1 MSDEIE
7 TFEGLLEGDGFIIEE
22 AKEEEAARKRRL
34 KRKRRLEALQ
44 KSQKSEP
51 LVLNVSAKKPP
62 MKKPKQGESAASNQL
77 EQMITNDASTDESNE
92 ALKNEDSDDGDTGAD
107 EFDMF
112 SGSVS
117 PPSRAP
123 DASRVHDNDARSQKV
138 DQQQDWDDVEGYY
151 KATIG
156 ELLSL
161 VSIQEKHTL
170 LLNS

>member
-22 AKEEEAARKRRL
+22 AEEEEAAKKRRL

-44 KSQKSEP
+44 KSQKSEL
-51 LVLNVSAKKPP
+51 LVFSAKISPMEKPN
-62 MKKPKQGESAASNQL
+62 QGKSAASNQQ
-77 EQMITNDASTDESNE
+77 EQTITNDDSTDESNK
-92 ALKNEDSDDGDTGAD
+92 ALKSQGSDNADTGAD

-117 PPSRAP
+117 PPSRAS
-123 DASRVHDNDARSQKV
+123 DVSRVLDIDSRSQKV
-138 DQQQDWDDVEGYY
+138 DQQQDWDDFEGYY
-151 KATIG
+151 KATLG

-161 VSIQEKHTL
+161 VPIQEKQTL